1 MRRGVAGAQTA
12 AVPPDASIWRDVDAR
27 PPFPFERRLLAA
39 LGAAVAERLL
49 DRQLA
54 TVLVDGVC
62 RCGCSSVRLR
72 TREPAVPAARVARLS
87 GAGRDDHLAVAST
100 ARTPDGH
107 DVDVVLHVVH
117 GRVHELEVL
126 DPVDGEGAAVDTAAL
141 SDPAGPT
148 VT

>member
-1 MRRGVAGAQTA
+1 MAQTA

-27 PPFPFERRLLAA
+27 PPSASARRLLTV
-39 LGAAVAERLL
+39 LVTAVAEPLL
-49 DRQLA
+49 DEQVSA
-54 TVLVDGVC
+54 VLVDGVC

-87 GAGRDDHLAVAST
+87 GTGRDHLAVAST

-126 DPVDGEGAAVDTAAL
+126 DTVEGEGAAVDTAAL

-148 VT
+148 VA

>member
-1 MRRGVAGAQTA
+1 MTRTA
-12 AVPPDASIWRDVDAR
+12 AVPPDASIWRDVEAR
-27 PPFPFERRLLAA
+27 APSTSERRLLAA
-39 LGAAVAERLL
+39 LGTAVAEPLL

-72 TREPAVPAARVARLS
+72 TDGPAVPAAQVARLS
-87 GAGRDDHLAVAST
+87 GTGRDDHLGLAGT

-107 DVDVVLHVVH
+107 DVDVVH

-126 DPVDGEGAAVDTAAL
+126 DPVDGEGAAVDTSAL
-141 SDPAGPT
+141 GDPEGPT
-148 VT
+148 VA

>member
-1 MRRGVAGAQTA
+1 MAQTA

-27 PPFPFERRLLAA
+27 PPSTSERRLLAV
-39 LGAAVAERLL
+39 LGTAVAEPLL

-72 TREPAVPAARVARLS
+72 TDGPAVPAARVARLS
-87 GAGRDDHLAVAST
+87 GTGRDDHLAVTGT
-100 ARTPDGH
+100 ARSPDGH

-126 DPVDGEGAAVDTAAL
+126 DTVEGEGDAVDTAAL

-148 VT
+148 VA

>member
-1 MRRGVAGAQTA
+1 MAQTA

-27 PPFPFERRLLAA
+27 PPSASERRLLTI
-39 LGAAVAERLL
+39 LVTAVAEPLL
-49 DRQLA
+49 DEQVSA
-54 TVLVDGVC
+54 VLVDGVC

-87 GAGRDDHLAVAST
+87 GTGRDDHLAVAST

-126 DPVDGEGAAVDTAAL
+126 DTVEGEGAAVDTAAL

-148 VT
+148 VA